1 MGEQASKIVG
11 ADRDEVLL
19 RSGDRARVT
28 FEFLYRPEYLVL
40 GARLIFR
47 EGGTKG
53 IGKASS
59 PAPALMGS
67 LLVWGCAWG
76 SGSMCGSGWVEVAC
90 CGANKGR

>member
-1 MGEQASKIVG
+1 MRPRVSHVLVVPARRQASKIIG
-11 ADRDEVLL
+11 LGEGDGTQLL

-47 EGGTKG
+47 EGRTKG

-59 PAPALMGS
+59 
-67 LLVWGCAWG
+67 CARR
-76 SGSMCGSGWVEVAC
+76 SP
-90 CGANKGR
+90 R

>member
-1 MGEQASKIVG
+1 MQFCRALMVKEGAQASKIVG
-11 ADRDEVLL
+11 ADRNEVLL

-53 IGKASS
+53 IGKASLPGPDGLCS
-59 PAPALMGS
+59 CRDA
-67 LLVWGCAWG
+67 
-76 SGSMCGSGWVEVAC
+76 
-90 CGANKGR
+90 